1 MAQTLFDKI
10 WDAHLVARRAD
21 GRELIYIDRHV
32 LHELH
37 APHAFKK
44 LAQAQRAVRRPDLT
58 FSVQDHTVSTQ
69 PGRDDLT
76 NAQSTPFLQ
85 AMREGS
91 VRNGIRLFDIDD
103 PEQGISHVVAP
114 ELGMVLPGATHAV
127 PDSHACT
134 VGGLGALAFGCG
146 TSELEHILAT
156 QVIALKRP
164 KRMRVRVEGRLG
176 PHVTA
181 KDVALRIIAQ
191 VGIAGGRGHAVE
203 FAGAAVRAMSI
214 ESRLTLCNLA
224 IEMGARS
231 GFVAPDETTF
241 GWLAGRPFA
250 PQGRQWDAAL
260 AHWGTLAS
268 DDDAQFDSE
277 VVLDC
282 GYLEPQITWGTDPS
296 QVVGVGGRVP
306 ELAAPGQEAAYHRA
320 LDYMGLTPGMAVAGL
335 PVHRVFIGSCTNS
348 RLPDLEAA
356 AAVVR
361 GRHVAAGV
369 VAMVVPGSSTVKREA
384 EAAGLDRVFR
394 AAGFFWGESGCS
406 MCAGG
411 NGDRGEA
418 GERCVSTTNRNFEG
432 RQGKGVR
439 THLVSPATAAATAIA
454 GHIVDVRQDAGGSR
468 LMQPFTTLTG
478 VAVPLLQ
485 DDINTDQITPIN
497 RNINPDWAALLFAN
511 ARKRPDGSADP
522 DFPLNK
528 PQFRRARYFG
538 DRPQFRLRLL
548 ARRRRV
554 GHDRDRHP
562 LHRGAQLR
570 RYLPG
575 ELPAERPAAGRARA
589 RRQRGVRSARARR
602 RWRRSVHGRSA
613 GPAHQRS
620 RRARH
625 RLRAAF
631 RRSHAPHRRPRRYRA
646 HPQACARDRGLRS
659 AHGRRTTLAADRSGF
674 QAVTPSRF
682 AEGVDQAIT
691 EEIHECQEEAARAD
705 DAAGPHPDAG
715 GL

>member
-21 GRELIYIDRHV
+21 GRDLIYIDRHV

-44 LAQAQRAVRRPDLT
+44 LEQVQRRVRRPDLT
-58 FSVQDHTVSTQ
+58 FSMQDHTVPTQ
-69 PGRDDLT
+69 PGRNDAT

-85 AMREGS
+85 AMRAGS
-91 VRNGIRLFDIDD
+91 ARNGIRLFDIDD

-146 TSELEHILAT
+146 TTELEHILAT

-164 KRMRVRVEGRLG
+164 KRMRVRVEGTLG

-181 KDVALRIIAQ
+181 KDVALRVIAE

-203 FAGAAVRAMSI
+203 YAGAAVRAMSI

-231 GFVAPDETTF
+231 GLVAPDDATF

-250 PQGRQWDAAL
+250 PQGPQWDAAL
-260 AHWGTLAS
+260 AHWRTLAS
-268 DDDAQFDSE
+268 DDDAQFERE

-282 GYLEPQITWGTDPS
+282 AELEPQITWGTDPS
-296 QVVGVGGRVP
+296 QVVGIGGRVP
-306 ELAAPGQEAAYHRA
+306 DPASVEPEQAAAFRRA
-320 LDYMGLTPGMAVAGL
+320 LDYMGLTPGMPVAGL
-335 PVHRVFIGSCTNS
+335 PVNRVFIGSCTNS
-348 RLPDLEAA
+348 RMPDLEAA

-369 VAMVVPGSSTVKREA
+369 VAMVVPGSSTVKRQA
-384 EAAGLDRVFR
+384 EAAGLDKVFR

-439 THLVSPATAAATAIA
+439 THLVSPATAAAAAIA
-454 GHIVDVRQDAGGSR
+454 GRIVDVRQLVSG
-468 LMQPFTTLTG
+468 
-478 VAVPLLQ
+478 
-485 DDINTDQITPIN
+485 
-497 RNINPDWAALLFAN
+497 AL
-511 ARKRPDGSADP
+511 
-522 DFPLNK
+522 
-528 PQFRRARYFG
+528 
-538 DRPQFRLRLL
+538 
-548 ARRRRV
+548 
-554 GHDRDRHP
+554 
-562 LHRGAQLR
+562 
-570 RYLPG
+570 
-575 ELPAERPAAGRARA
+575 
-589 RRQRGVRSARARR
+589 
-602 RWRRSVHGRSA
+602 
-613 GPAHQRS
+613 
-620 RRARH
+620 
-625 RLRAAF
+625 
-631 RRSHAPHRRPRRYRA
+631 
-646 HPQACARDRGLRS
+646 
-659 AHGRRTTLAADRSGF
+659 
-674 QAVTPSRF
+674 
-682 AEGVDQAIT
+682 
-691 EEIHECQEEAARAD
+691 
-705 DAAGPHPDAG
+705 
-715 GL
+715 